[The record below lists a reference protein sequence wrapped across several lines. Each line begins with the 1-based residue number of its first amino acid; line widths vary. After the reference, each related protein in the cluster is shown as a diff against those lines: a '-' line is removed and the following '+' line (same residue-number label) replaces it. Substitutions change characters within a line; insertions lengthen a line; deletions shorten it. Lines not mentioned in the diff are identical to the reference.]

1 MIYSVY
7 TKTWAKTY
15 KDVMFY
21 FNRDVLKNGEQFFK
35 EFGQYLDTTKF
46 PCDKLILCISHSGD
60 MEKFAFY
67 FNYNNA
73 KIGYVELMHNKDLDL
88 FDVRR
93 IYFENEAYNIF
104 KPIISEYFKKLN
116 NESFNKAL
124 QEINVSSIDAEVE
137 IAFDM
142 YENYKCVNSTI
153 KKNTLPNIIDYYVTY
168 NDRMRYCNGSY
179 VKFKDKKI
187 EKVYLMFIKMYDGNY
202 FIDNAVK
209 RGVIID

>member
-7 TKTWAKTY
+7 TKTWAETY

-35 EFGQYLDTTKF
+35 EFGKYLDTTKF
-46 PCDKLILCISHSGD
+46 PCDKLTLCISHSGD
-60 MEKFAFY
+60 MRRFAFY
-67 FNYNNA
+67 FEYNDA
-73 KIGYVELMHNKDLDL
+73 KIGYVELMHDEDLDL
-88 FDVRR
+88 FDVRH
-93 IYFENEAYNIF
+93 IHFENEAYNIF
-104 KPIISEYFKKLN
+104 NNIITDYFKKIN

-124 QEINVSSIDAEVE
+124 QAINVSSIDAEVE
-137 IAFDM
+137 IAFDI